1 MIEGSLWVPM
11 RAFAR
16 RGIDKEERGRAR
28 LGGCVRRAPRQPN
41 ATIYYAA
48 SGPRN
53 RRLDGRHDIEHR
65 VRGQAWRPA
74 HARMRASGE
83 LSTVCM
89 RASGELR
96 TSAHASERCVRFPLT
111 ARGHGDATRG

>member
-41 ATIYYAA
+41 ATIYFAA

-53 RRLDGRHDIEHR
+53 RRLDGGTISNIACA
-65 VRGQAWRPA
+65 VKLG
-74 HARMRASGE
+74 G
-83 LSTVCM
+83 
-89 RASGELR
+89 LR
-96 TSAHASERCVRFPLT
+96 T
-111 ARGHGDATRG
+111 RGCE